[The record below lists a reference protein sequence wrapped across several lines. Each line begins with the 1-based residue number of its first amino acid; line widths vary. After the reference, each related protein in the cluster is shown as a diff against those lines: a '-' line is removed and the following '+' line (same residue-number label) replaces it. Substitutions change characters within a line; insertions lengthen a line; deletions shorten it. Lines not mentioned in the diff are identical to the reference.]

1 MAEGFTERLGRAV
14 AGGAAPAAVG
24 LDPRIEALP
33 RVLLPG
39 GSPADRIVAFYE
51 AVLPT
56 IARHAPVVKPNI
68 AFFERHGAAGYGA
81 YETTCRLARECGLL
95 VLGDVKRGDIGS
107 TAEAYAVSHL
117 GLADAVTVSPYLGSD
132 AIEPFLQ
139 RCRADRRAIFVLVRT
154 SNPSAADFQDL
165 ATADGRVC
173 EVVADAVDR
182 WGRDLVDAFGFSA
195 VGAVVGATRP
205 AELAGLRARMP
216 RAWFL
221 IPGVGIQGGRIADV
235 GAAFDSRGLGGLVA
249 QSRGVLQ
256 CFAPDATDWHA
267 RIDAALA
274 TFAEETRAV
283 SGGST

>member
-1 MAEGFTERLGRAV
+1 MVGGFTERLGRAV
-14 AGGAAPAAVG
+14 SEGAAPAAVG

-33 RVLLPG
+33 REILPE
-39 GSPADRIVAFYE
+39 GSPGERIVAFYE

-56 IARHAPVVKPNI
+56 VARHVPVAKPNI
-68 AFFERHGAAGYGA
+68 AFFERHGAAGYRA
-81 YETTCRLARECGLL
+81 YETTCRLARDCGLL

-107 TAEAYAVSHL
+107 TAEAYAAQHL
-117 GLADAVTVSPYLGSD
+117 GLADAVTLSPYFGSD

-139 RCRADRRAIFVLVRT
+139 RCRADGRGIFVLVRT
-154 SNPSAADFQDL
+154 SNPSAAEFQDL
-165 ATADGRVC
+165 ATENGRLC

-182 WGRDLVDAFGFSA
+182 WGRDLIDRFGFSA
-195 VGAVVGATRP
+195 VGAVVGATCP
-205 AELAGLRARMP
+205 DELAGLRARMP

-221 IPGVGIQGGRIADV
+221 IPGVGIQGGQIADI
-235 GAAFDSRGLGGLVA
+235 GAAFDSRGLGALVS

-256 CFAPDATDWHA
+256 CFVPDASDWHG